1 MPLNRSSR
9 KIDRKE
15 AYWSSVFLA
24 PALLIILT
32 CVVLPAVLA
41 FALSWTRASRFGTV
55 HWAGYY
61 NYRRLIE
68 DPVARQSFINTLLYV
83 VFFVPLNIA
92 AALAVALLLQ
102 PNFRGMKLIRGIYF
116 VPVVLS
122 SMVAVSIFR
131 FLYDARHGPIS
142 ALLETLGF
150 APIAWL
156 AQTGYAMAAIL
167 GLSLWKSV
175 PFNAIILLAALQSVP
190 AELHEAARIDGAGAL
205 RRLFNVT
212 VPSIR
217 PMIGALTVLSTIG
230 AFRVFEPMFVL
241 TEGGPA
247 NSTRSIALHAY
258 LAGFRDGELGYSSAV
273 SFVLL
278 IIILLATVLMNRI
291 GGDEQ

>member
-1 MPLNRSSR
+1 MTLR

-15 AYWSSVFLA
+15 AYWSSLFLA
-24 PALLIILT
+24 PALLIISI
-32 CVVLPAVLA
+32 CVVIPALLA
-41 FALSWTRASRFGTV
+41 FALSWTHASRFGTV
-55 HWAGYY
+55 HFAGAY
-61 NYRRLIE
+61 NYRKLFE
-68 DPVARQSFINTLLYV
+68 DPVALQSFLNTLLYV

-92 AALAVALLLQ
+92 LALAVALLLQ
-102 PNFRGMKLIRGIYF
+102 PNFAGMKLIRSVYF
-116 VPVVLS
+116 VPAVLS
-122 SMVAVSIFR
+122 SMVTVSIFR

-156 AQTGYAMAAIL
+156 SQSGYAMAAIIA
-167 GLSLWKSV
+167 LSLWKSI
-175 PFNAIILLAALQSVP
+175 PFNAIIFLAALQSVP
-190 AELHEAARIDGAGAL
+190 AELHEAARIDGAGAV

-212 VPSIR
+212 VPALR
-217 PMIGALTVLSTIG
+217 PMIGALTILSLIG

-258 LAGFRDGELGYSSAV
+258 LVGFRDGELGYSSAV

-278 IIILLATVLMNRI
+278 VIILIATVLLHRM
-291 GGDEQ
+291 GGEE

>member
-1 MPLNRSSR
+1 MTLRG
-9 KIDRKE
+9 KIDKRE
-15 AYWSSVFLA
+15 AYWSSLFLA
-24 PALLIILT
+24 PALLIILI

-41 FALSWTRASRFGTV
+41 FALSWTHASRFGTV
-55 HWAGYY
+55 HFAGFY
-61 NYRRLIE
+61 NYRKLFA
-68 DPVARQSFINTLLYV
+68 DPVALQSFFNTLLYV

-92 AALAVALLLQ
+92 LALAVALLLQ
-102 PNFRGMKLIRGIYF
+102 PNFRGMKLIRSIYF
-116 VPVVLS
+116 VPAVLS

-142 ALLETLGF
+142 ALLATLGF

-156 AQTGYAMAAIL
+156 AQTGYAMAAIIA
-167 GLSLWKSV
+167 LSLWKSV
-175 PFNAIILLAALQSVP
+175 AFNAIIFLAALQSVP
-190 AELHEAARIDGAGAL
+190 AELHEAATIDGAGAV

-212 VPSIR
+212 VPALR
-217 PMIGALTVLSTIG
+217 PMIGALTILSLIG

-258 LAGFRDGELGYSSAV
+258 LVGFRDGELGYSSAV

-278 IIILLATVLMNRI
+278 VIILTATVLLHRM
-291 GGDEQ
+291 GGEES